1 LSDSITLA
9 VSVNGKR
16 RDEIEVSA
24 SASKDEIIEVAKEAV
39 AKWLEDKNI
48 IKEIV
53 VPNKLVNLVVK

>member
-1 LSDSITLA
+1 MSDSITLA